1 MKTTLMLSQ
10 SDHMRAVGARLRRLA
25 AALGLTLTELA
36 QAMGY
41 SKQTLNGWLN
51 GEGYPHNHAVYK
63 LCRTYG
69 VTYDYLFLGDWS
81 QLPAG
86 LALKL
91 EPGLGRSPGGAAGPD
106 PAGGENCGLALVGVA
121 PEKG

>member
-1 MKTTLMLSQ
+1 MKATLMLSQ

-36 QAMGY
+36 AAMGY

-51 GEGYPHNHAVYK
+51 GDGYPHDYAVYS

-86 LALKL
+86 LAVKL
-91 EPGLGRSPGGAAGPD
+91 EPGLEQPLVGPREPGPV
-106 PAGGENCGLALVGVA
+106 GGENHEVV
-121 PEKG
+121 

>member
-1 MKTTLMLSQ
+1 MLSQ

-25 AALGLTLTELA
+25 EALGISLTEMA

-41 SKQTLNGWLN
+41 SKQTLNGWLQ
-51 GEGYPHNHAVYK
+51 GQGYPHNYAVYR

-69 VTYDYLFLGDWS
+69 VTFDYLFLGDWS

-91 EPGLGRSPGGAAGPD
+91 EPGLGRPQAGLQAVD
-106 PAGGENCGLALVGVA
+106 LVGGENHEVV
-121 PEKG
+121 

>member
-1 MKTTLMLSQ
+1 MLSQ

-25 AALGLTLTELA
+25 GALGLSLTELA
-36 QAMGY
+36 AVMGY

-51 GEGYPHNHAVYK
+51 GEGYPHNHAVYR

-69 VTYDYLFLGDWS
+69 VTFDYLFLGDWS

-86 LALKL
+86 LAVKL
-91 EPGLGRSPGGAAGPD
+91 EPGLGRSPAD
-106 PAGGENCGLALVGVA
+106 PQELDPVGGETHEVV
-121 PEKG
+121 

>member
-1 MKTTLMLSQ
+1 
-10 SDHMRAVGARLRRLA
+10 
-25 AALGLTLTELA
+25 
-36 QAMGY
+36 MGY

-63 LCRTYG
+63 LCRTYR
-69 VTYDYLFLGDWS
+69 VTFDYLFLGDWS

-91 EPGLGRSPGGAAGPD
+91 EPELGRQPAKFQEPD
-106 PAGGENCGLALVGVA
+106 PAGGESHRLTLVGVA